1 MLHIL
6 RTRLSGAA
14 GAPLIA
20 ALCAL
25 MAAPAGTSFAQEASP
40 TPAAQAA
47 AGAPESA
54 PKLSMDQLESLVAPI
69 ALYPDPLLAQM
80 LVASTYPIDVVA
92 AQQWL
97 DKNQSRNLQ
106 GEALEKAVEQES
118 WDPSVQ
124 AMVSIP
130 DALKKLAEN
139 IQWTVDLGDAF
150 LAQQSEVMDAVQR
163 LRAKAKDSGKLTSTE
178 QQKVETQVVE
188 EKTVIVVQPTNP
200 EVVYVPSYSPSVIWG
215 PLYYPY
221 PPMYYPPYYG
231 GAWLGFGVGIAIGIG
246 IAGGWGYGCGWGG
259 SNNININ
266 RNNNYINHYDRNN
279 GNRGDGNRGN
289 NNWQHNPQQR
299 GGAAYKDRATAQKYG
314 GTARGDASAR
324 QTQARQNQ
332 SFDRSRS
339 GGATSGGSF
348 DRSRSGSGGNNVGSR
363 NFSSPSSSGRS
374 SSAFGGSYSGSQAR
388 SSSSRGSSSMGGMR
402 GGGGGGRRR

>member
-6 RTRLSGAA
+6 RTWLSGAA
-14 GAPLIA
+14 SVPLIA

-25 MAAPAGTSFAQEASP
+25 MAAPAGTSLAQEASP

-47 AGAPESA
+47 AGAPNEP

-97 DKNQSRNLQ
+97 DKNKSRNLQ

-139 IQWTVDLGDAF
+139 IQWTADLGDAF

-163 LRAKAKDSGKLTSTE
+163 LRGKAKDSGKLTSTE
-178 QQKVETQVVE
+178 Q
-188 EKTVIVVQPTNP
+188 P
-200 EVVYVPSYSPSVIWG
+200 
-215 PLYYPY
+215 
-221 PPMYYPPYYG
+221 
-231 GAWLGFGVGIAIGIG
+231 
-246 IAGGWGYGCGWGG
+246 
-259 SNNININ
+259 
-266 RNNNYINHYDRNN
+266 
-279 GNRGDGNRGN
+279 
-289 NNWQHNPQQR
+289 
-299 GGAAYKDRATAQKYG
+299 
-314 GTARGDASAR
+314 
-324 QTQARQNQ
+324 
-332 SFDRSRS
+332 
-339 GGATSGGSF
+339 
-348 DRSRSGSGGNNVGSR
+348 
-363 NFSSPSSSGRS
+363 
-374 SSAFGGSYSGSQAR
+374 
-388 SSSSRGSSSMGGMR
+388 
-402 GGGGGGRRR
+402 GGRRRV

>member
-1 MLHIL
+1 
-6 RTRLSGAA
+6 
-14 GAPLIA
+14 
-20 ALCAL
+20 
-25 MAAPAGTSFAQEASP
+25 
-40 TPAAQAA
+40 
-47 AGAPESA
+47 
-54 PKLSMDQLESLVAPI
+54 
-69 ALYPDPLLAQM
+69 M

-106 GEALEKAVEQES
+106 GEALEKAVEQEY

-139 IQWTVDLGDAF
+139 IQWTADLGDAF
-150 LAQQSEVMDAVQR
+150 LAQQAEVMAPCNACAPRPRTAASRVDRAAEGRDAGRRRQDGHRGSTHEPRGRLHPELQPVGHLGAALLPLPADVLPPLLRRRMAR
-163 LRAKAKDSGKLTSTE
+163 LRRRHRDRDRHLGGMGLRLRLGRQQQHQHQPQQQLHQPLRPE
-178 QQKVETQVVE
+178 QR
-188 EKTVIVVQPTNP
+188 QPGQRQP
-200 EVVYVPSYSPSVIWG
+200 
-215 PLYYPY
+215 
-221 PPMYYPPYYG
+221 
-231 GAWLGFGVGIAIGIG
+231 
-246 IAGGWGYGCGWGG
+246 
-259 SNNININ
+259 
-266 RNNNYINHYDRNN
+266 RQQQ
-279 GNRGDGNRGN
+279 
-289 NNWQHNPQQR
+289 WQHNPQQR
-299 GGAAYKDRATAQKYG
+299 GGAPYKDRATAQKYG

-348 DRSRSGSGGNNVGSR
+348 DRSRSGSGGNDLGSR